1 MTPDRDRA
9 ADVLLGVCVGLLL
22 AGAVCAALL
31 LGSPAHGAVAHDDT
45 TESYL
50 LNRVLEAYELK
61 PGKGTIYGPWKVW
74 TVMSGSDTAFM
85 LIECAPDPREQGA
98 TWQERWAP

>member
-1 MTPDRDRA
+1 VDRQAPAVSPDRDRA

-31 LGSPAHGAVAHDDT
+31 LGSPAHGA
-45 TESYL
+45 S
-50 LNRVLEAYELK
+50 
-61 PGKGTIYGPWKVW
+61 
-74 TVMSGSDTAFM
+74 
-85 LIECAPDPREQGA
+85 PDPREQGA